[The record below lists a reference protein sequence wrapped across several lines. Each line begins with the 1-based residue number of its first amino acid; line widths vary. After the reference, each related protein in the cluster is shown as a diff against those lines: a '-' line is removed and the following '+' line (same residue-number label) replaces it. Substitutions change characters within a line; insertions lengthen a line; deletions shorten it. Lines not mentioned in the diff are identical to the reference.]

1 MTAQF
6 WTGLAML
13 PAGAL
18 GLALAIFLPWF
29 VIAWASDR
37 RQKFPFVMG
46 HTKRGSRKRGGYRTL
61 AALVA
66 LAQFAIAFRFAFGWR
81 LIIIRDRP
89 GMRPADPDSR
99 RYVHAIEDAIEKEDG

>member
-1 MTAQF
+1 MSAQF
-6 WTGLAML
+6 WIGLAML

-18 GLALAIFLPWF
+18 GLALVIFVPWF

-37 RQKFPFVMG
+37 RQTFPFVMG
-46 HTKRGSRKRGGYRTL
+46 HTKRHSQERGGYRTL

-99 RYVHAIEDAIEKEDG
+99 HIVNAIEDTIEEHAS